1 MSYGR
6 YFDQFEVGQEFT
18 HWPGRTVTEFDGT
31 LFSLMC
37 MNQHPLHIDEN
48 YARETQHGQRVVEGP
63 LVISIVIGLTQAD
76 VGGRAL
82 DVPEYRDVQHL
93 APVFHGDTLYAR
105 SRIAEKQPLANQS
118 DRGVV
123 VVETEAVNQRKETI
137 LTLKRK
143 IVVPRR
149 ERTG

>member
-6 YFDQFEVGQEFT
+6 YFDQFEVGQEFK
-18 HWPGRTVTEFDGT
+18 HWPGRTVTEFDDT

-82 DVPEYRDVQHL
+82 DVLEYRDVQHL

>member
-1 MSYGR
+1 
-6 YFDQFEVGQEFT
+6 
-18 HWPGRTVTEFDGT
+18 
-31 LFSLMC
+31 MC
-37 MNQHPLHIDEN
+37 MNQHPLHIDEH

-82 DVPEYRDVQHL
+82 DVLEYRDVQHL

-118 DRGVV
+118 DRGVLL
-123 VVETEAVNQRKETI
+123 VETEAVNQRKETI

-149 ERTG
+149 ERAG